1 MIDGHIQS
9 CEALIVI
16 AMLEGCDWWTHSVLW
31 SSDRYSNARGL
42 WLKDTFSLV
51 KLWSLQQCC
60 DWWTHSVLWS
70 SDRYSNARGLW
81 LMDTFSL
88 VKLWSLQQ
96 CKRAV
101 IDGHIQSCEALI
113 IIAMLEGCDWWT
125 HSVLWSSD
133 RYSNARGLWLMDTFS
148 LVKLWSL

>member
-1 MIDGHIQS
+1 MIDGHIQSCEALIVTAMQEGCDWRTHSVLWSSDRYSNAVIDGHIQS

-16 AMLEGCDWWTHSVLW
+16 AMLEG
-31 SSDRYSNARGL
+31 
-42 WLKDTFSLV
+42 
-51 KLWSLQQCC
+51 C

-113 IIAMLEGCDWWT
+113 VIAMLEGCDWWT